1 MKVVVSRTSAVV
13 DVGVG
18 MALALTPVVLL
29 NAENGVLFEL
39 AHVQDECGHIE
50 TSLSCRKQVSR
61 CTAA

>member
-18 MALALTPVVLL
+18 MALAFTPVVRL
-29 NAENGVLFEL
+29 NAANGVLFEL
-39 AHVQDECGHIE
+39 AHVQDECGHNE